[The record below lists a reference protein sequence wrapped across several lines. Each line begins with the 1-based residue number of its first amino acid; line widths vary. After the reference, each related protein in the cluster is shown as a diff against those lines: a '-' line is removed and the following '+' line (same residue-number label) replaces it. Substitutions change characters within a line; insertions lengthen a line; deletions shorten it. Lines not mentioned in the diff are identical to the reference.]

1 MKINWL
7 SRMLLKG
14 PRIVL
19 CMNDKEYQQVIKY
32 LVVHDPDPWLADGCG
47 AMVHHFQSS
56 GGGQTACVCID
67 EDSFAFDSPI
77 VLASVITHESVH
89 IWQRYKEYIGED
101 APCLEIEAYAI
112 ENISKTLMEEYAS
125 RIKLPS
131 QSHKVLASTSSTS
144 VQEFPVA
151 HTE

>member
-19 CMNDKEYQQVIKY
+19 CMNDSEYQQVIKY
-32 LVVHDPDPWLADGCG
+32 LVVHDPDPWLQDGMG
-47 AMVHHFQSS
+47 ACVHHFQSS
-56 GGGQTACVCID
+56 GGGQTACVCMD
-67 EDSFAFDSPI
+67 VDSFESPVEI
-77 VLASVITHESVH
+77 ASVITHESVH

-101 APCLEIEAYAI
+101 SPGIEIEAYAI

-125 RIKLPS
+125 RIK
-131 QSHKVLASTSSTS
+131 
-144 VQEFPVA
+144 
-151 HTE
+151 